1 MILATEKGTVTKL
14 DSTATYVKT
23 TKTSACESC
32 AAKDSCHTLGGGK
45 EMEVEVINTIGAK
58 EGDEVVMSLET
69 SSLIK
74 ASFLIYVF
82 PILCMIAGAVIG
94 QEIVPN
100 YNLSA
105 AVWSLVLGFLF
116 FFLAFLIVRLMGN
129 KLSEKEKYRP
139 KIIRIRKRK

>member
-1 MILATEKGTVTKL
+1 
-14 DSTATYVKT
+14 
-23 TKTSACESC
+23 
-32 AAKDSCHTLGGGK
+32 
-45 EMEVEVINTIGAK
+45 MEVEVINTIGAK

>member
-1 MILATEKGTVTKL
+1 LATEKGTVTKL

-139 KIIRIRKRK
+139 KIIRISKRK

>member
-1 MILATEKGTVTKL
+1 LATEKGTVTKL

>member
-1 MILATEKGTVTKL
+1 MATEKGTVTKL

-94 QEIVPN
+94 QEIAPN

>member
-1 MILATEKGTVTKL
+1 MATEKGIVTKL
-14 DSTATYVKT
+14 DSTSAHIKT
-23 TKTSACESC
+23 MKTSSCEAC

-45 EMEVEVINTIGAK
+45 EMEVEAINTIGAK
-58 EGDEVVMSLET
+58 VGDEVVMSFET
-69 SSLIK
+69 SSLMK
-74 ASFLIYVF
+74 ASFLVYVF

-94 QEIVPN
+94 QEIAPN

>member
-1 MILATEKGTVTKL
+1 MATEKGTVTKL